1 MSIGVG
7 VHGRP
12 PLGRRRRGEGALAPG
27 TNLPNAITSDHTH
40 ICLSK
45 RQGGSALST
54 PAVHEQEVDE
64 RNG

>member
-1 MSIGVG
+1 MGVG

-12 PLGRRRRGEGALAPG
+12 PPGRRRRSEDALAPG
-27 TNLPNAITSDHTH
+27 TDLPNATISDHTH

-45 RQGGSALST
+45 RQGGSALSS